1 MRVMFAEAPARA
13 ARKCGAAVFGPP
25 SHGKLLSSRQRPMH
39 PGVFCHKN
47 THESYQ
53 GSARDASR
61 RTTLHG
67 WRAGLSHKKSLAPR
81 GEAQSERPCNAPCAA
96 EVRGNITRNR
106 QNSAATAA
114 QCRVGHR
121 IVAHQARSLARC
133 AQFVRRTRYM
143 SVDSYLL
150 VY

>member
-53 GSARDASR
+53 GSARDASW

-67 WRAGLSHKKSLAPR
+67 WRAGLSHKKALLLEERLNLSDHATHLVHLRCVEISLETGKTVPQPR
-81 GEAQSERPCNAPCAA
+81 H
-96 EVRGNITRNR
+96 
-106 QNSAATAA
+106 SAALGTASWHTRHA
-114 QCRVGHR
+114 AWRD
-121 IVAHQARSLARC
+121 APNSC
-133 AQFVRRTRYM
+133 AVHAI
-143 SVDSYLL
+143 
-150 VY
+150 